1 MKAEKKN
8 NNRVKKTIYIENEL
22 NKKIKIKAIMEKE
35 TESSLVN
42 NILSEYF
49 TKKAKA

>member
-1 MKAEKKN
+1 MKTKKESN
-8 NNRVKKTIYIENEL
+8 NKIKKTIYIENEL

-49 TKKAKA
+49 TTRDKT